1 MRMSSERTRIQ
12 IRPAHQSGDWVAST
26 TRPLSGLDS
35 SVGVRELAE
44 SQKRRR
50 GFTENGS
57 EKITLTPCG
66 T

>member
-1 MRMSSERTRIQ
+1 MRMSSERTRIP
-12 IRPAHQSGDWVAST
+12 IRPAHQRGDRVAST

-57 EKITLTPCG
+57 EKLR
-66 T
+66 